1 MDFYNLLS
9 FSSFIIAF
17 VIVFIFGFFKAVP
30 SGTVYIIDR
39 NTHYLKTVKK
49 GLFFFNPF
57 TDKITTVIS
66 SFKITKNYLDI
77 FETED
82 GKKFS
87 INFSVTY
94 STKNI
99 DDLLYN
105 LEKVRRSIDDIL
117 ESSMYNA
124 VRNLNSKSIQYSSM
138 LSTEFLRNLQS
149 QAMSVG
155 LNIDDYII
163 SSASPVTISYKSFK
177 PHKNYSD
184 SGDPIVYS

>member
-1 MDFYNLLS
+1 M
-9 FSSFIIAF
+9 
-17 VIVFIFGFFKAVP
+17 
-30 SGTVYIIDR
+30 
-39 NTHYLKTVKK
+39 
-49 GLFFFNPF
+49 
-57 TDKITTVIS
+57 IS
-66 SFKITKNYLDI
+66 RLKITKKYLDI

-87 INFSVTY
+87 INFIVTY

-124 VRNLNSKSIQYSSM
+124 VRNLNSKSIQYRSM

-155 LNIDDYII
+155 LNIDNYIV
-163 SSASPVTISYKSFK
+163 SSTSPVTTSYKSFK

-184 SGDPIVYS
+184 SGDPIIYS